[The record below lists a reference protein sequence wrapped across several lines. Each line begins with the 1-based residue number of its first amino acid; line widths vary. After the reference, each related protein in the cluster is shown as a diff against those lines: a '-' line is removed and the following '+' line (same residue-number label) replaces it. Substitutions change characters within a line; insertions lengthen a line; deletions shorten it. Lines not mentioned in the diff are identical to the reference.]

1 MQGYILTYSG
11 LKIEKFGSSGFPSLM
26 NHFTLSTKN
35 TPQPISG
42 CVLVRICGG
51 WGGGGEEGWK
61 ITERGRERRKIKKE
75 KERRKERKEEGNKS
89 PLFFSQ

>member
-42 CVLVRICGG
+42 CVLVRIRGG
-51 WGGGGEEGWK
+51 GGGGEEGWK